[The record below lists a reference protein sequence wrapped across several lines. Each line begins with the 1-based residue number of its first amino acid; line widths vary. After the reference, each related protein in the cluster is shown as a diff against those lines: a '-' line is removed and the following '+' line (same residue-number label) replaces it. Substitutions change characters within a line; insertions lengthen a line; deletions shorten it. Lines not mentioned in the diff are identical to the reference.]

1 MPPDQPDIPLPTAH
15 PRSERLLLVMSSNA
29 PTESARF
36 SQNVVGFALLALAI
50 LCYGGLWPVMR
61 AAVPYIPPFW
71 FGTTR
76 VFIGSVVLFALL
88 ALTGQLRVP
97 TRQDMPA
104 VLSVGIFMLGL
115 YVVLVH
121 YALQFVP
128 AGRGALLA
136 YSTPIWVVPAAVLF
150 LGEKLTPM
158 RLAGML
164 CGLAGL
170 TVLFNP
176 LGFDWSD
183 PKVLL
188 GNGLCLLAALSWSIA
203 ILHMRGHKWN
213 LSPLQLAP
221 WQLLVAALVGLPFS
235 IFLEPGTHIDFGWPL
250 ALLVFYGG
258 VFGTALAMWSTVSAI
273 RRIGAVTCSVGLLGG
288 PVVATAISVMFLGE
302 PLTLTLASGLVLI
315 LSGVA
320 MVSLAQAWNR

>member
-1 MPPDQPDIPLPTAH
+1 MPGPAALACAH
-15 PRSERLLLVMSSNA
+15 QRCQGLLLHMSSMK
-29 PTESARF
+29 PSEPSGL
-36 SQNVVGFALLALAI
+36 SQNTVGFALLALAI

-61 AAVPYIPPFW
+61 AAGPYIPPFW
-71 FGTTR
+71 FGTIR
-76 VFIGSVVLFALL
+76 VFIGSIVLFVIL
-88 ALTGQLRVP
+88 AASGQLRMP
-97 TRQDMPA
+97 TRRDLPA

-150 LGEKLTPM
+150 LGEKLTQL
-158 RLAGML
+158 RLAGLL
-164 CGLAGL
+164 CGLSGL
-170 TVLFNP
+170 AILFNP
-176 LGFDWSD
+176 MGFDWSD
-183 PKVLL
+183 PNVLL

-235 IFLEPGTHIDFGWPL
+235 ILLEPRTHVELGWPL
-250 ALLVFYGG
+250 LLLVVYGG

-273 RRIGAVTCSVGLLGG
+273 RRIGAVTTSVGLLGG
-288 PVVATAISVMFLGE
+288 PVVATAISVMLLGE